1 MFEIRLG
8 IPEVYNFWKE
18 LKNKVDSGIANKNEV
33 IKYKKLG
40 KTFRLISENP
50 RYPGL
55 NSHEIKAL
63 SLRYGM
69 KVFESYVENK
79 NPSAGR
85 VFWVYGPNKEDITII
100 GIEPHPNDKSNAY
113 EKISLSN
120 MEL

>member
-1 MFEIRLG
+1 MFNIRLG
-8 IPEVYNFWKE
+8 ILEVNNFWKE
-18 LKNKVDSGIANKNEV
+18 LKNKVDSGIANKNEI
-33 IKYKKLG
+33 IKYKKPG
-40 KTFRLISENP
+40 KTFKLIYENP

-69 KVFESYVENK
+69 KVFESYIENK

-85 VFWVYGPNKEDITII
+85 IFWVYGPNKEDITII